1 MPGSIPGFATA
12 SSGSAEIA
20 EDRSVRGT
28 PGGRLWA
35 LIRRKPVGAA
45 SAAIVCIVLAV
56 ALLAPW
62 LAPYDPYQLNVDDRG
77 LPIRMQSPNRAFP
90 LGTDPLGR
98 DVLSRIVYGA
108 RVSLVVG
115 FASVLIG
122 TGLGTVIG
130 LAFGYLEGAV

>member
-1 MPGSIPGFATA
+1 MPGSIPESATA
-12 SSGSAEIA
+12 DALAQPIADDQRAESAA
-20 EDRSVRGT
+20 AA
-28 PGGRLWA
+28 RLWLLA
-35 LIRRKPVGAA
+35 RRKPLGAV
-45 SAAIVCIVLAV
+45 SAVVLCLLLAV

-62 LAPYDPYQLNVDDRG
+62 LAPYDPYKLNVNDRG
-77 LPIRMQSPNRAFP
+77 LPIRMQAPNRAFP

-130 LAFGYLEGAV
+130 LA